1 MVANVISAKSGV
13 PNVLRDPTLELPKGE
28 PGEMVSADVTHA
40 QVTISS
46 VSRPRGLGADDL
58 LAWSD
63 LSAKMQAVPSL
74 KAYGL
79 SMKGDMLWAQGD
91 TTAATDAYQKA
102 SNIQPTPWTD
112 KKLEAVKLDEG
123 RQAH

>member
-1 MVANVISAKSGV
+1 MTYA
-13 PNVLRDPTLELPKGE
+13 R
-28 PGEMVSADVTHA
+28 
-40 QVTISS
+40 VTISS
-46 VSRPRGLGADDL
+46 VTRPRGLGVDDL
-58 LAWSD
+58 HAWSD

-91 TTAATDAYQKA
+91 VTAARDAYQKA

-112 KKLEAVKLDEG
+112 KKLEAVKMDEV
-123 RQAH
+123 RQVH